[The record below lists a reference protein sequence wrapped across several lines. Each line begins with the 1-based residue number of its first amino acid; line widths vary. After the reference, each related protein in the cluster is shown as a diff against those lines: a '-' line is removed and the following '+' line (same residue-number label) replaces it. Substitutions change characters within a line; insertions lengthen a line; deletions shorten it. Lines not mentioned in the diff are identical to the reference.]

1 MPFAYAYGLPLKSW
15 CTTLENKMLQPK
27 ITYLMLL
34 DLSFVFKETT
44 HGLSKQGAASTAAK
58 GKGKRH
64 DYYSKQ
70 FLILTTLSFDFN
82 EINS

>member
-44 HGLSKQGAASTAAK
+44 HGLSKQG
-58 GKGKRH
+58 G
-64 DYYSKQ
+64 
-70 FLILTTLSFDFN
+70 
-82 EINS
+82 